1 MLAVVC
7 LELMAYVMPRNSFAS
22 RAKLLR
28 FSILQPLMDELI
40 AVQKNSYILC
50 SSSTC
55 QHGQAMLAL
64 L

>member
-1 MLAVVC
+1 
-7 LELMAYVMPRNSFAS
+7 MAYVIAGNYSAS
-22 RAKLLR
+22 RAKLLC
-28 FSILQPLMDELI
+28 FSTQQPLIDENWFLCPL
-40 AVQKNSYILC
+40 QKNSYISY